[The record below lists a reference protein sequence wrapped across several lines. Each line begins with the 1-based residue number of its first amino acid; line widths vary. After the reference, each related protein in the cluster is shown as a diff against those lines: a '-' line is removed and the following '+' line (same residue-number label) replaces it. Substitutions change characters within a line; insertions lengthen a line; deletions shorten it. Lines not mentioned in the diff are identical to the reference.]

1 MKMGIQMNK
10 WFFLFLVLI
19 GISLAGC
26 SKSESLT
33 NKMTGSKPPI
43 AMIKIGEE
51 TFSTKLGS
59 YCWTVRNKST
69 CVDTAGPVELLKNVK
84 PVQVKAGEKV
94 TFELD
99 YEPKPNEIHV
109 TQINE
114 NKETDVLV
122 EDNHLTAP
130 MEKGV
135 YYYSYGVWWMDKKDV
150 NVSNGD
156 AFYAFVLE
164 VR

>member
-1 MKMGIQMNK
+1 MNK
-10 WFFLFLVLI
+10 WLLSFIVLI
-19 GISLAGC
+19 VITIAGC
-26 SKSESLT
+26 SKGESST
-33 NKMTGSKPPI
+33 NKLTGSKPPI
-43 AMIKIGEE
+43 AMIKIDEE

-69 CVDTAGPVELLKNVK
+69 CVDTAGPVELLKNEK
-84 PVQVKAGEKV
+84 PIRVNAGEEV
-94 TFELD
+94 SIEMD
-99 YEPKPNEIHV
+99 YEPKPDEFHV
-109 TQINE
+109 LQINR
-114 NKETDVLV
+114 NGETEIVV
-122 EDNHLTAP
+122 EDNHFTVP

-135 YYYSYGVWWMDKKDV
+135 YYYSYGVWWMDKKEA

>member
-1 MKMGIQMNK
+1 MNR
-10 WFFLFLVLI
+10 WLLSFIVLI
-19 GISLAGC
+19 AITIAGC
-26 SKSESLT
+26 SKSESST
-33 NKMTGSKPPI
+33 NEMTGSKPPI

-59 YCWTVRNKST
+59 YCWAVRNKGT
-69 CVDTAGPVELLKNVK
+69 CVDTAGPVELLKNEK
-84 PVQVKAGEKV
+84 PIRVKAGEEV
-94 TFELD
+94 TFEMD
-99 YEPKPNEIHV
+99 YEPKPNEVHV

-122 EDNHLTAP
+122 DDNHFTAP

-135 YYYSYGVWWMDKKDV
+135 YYYSYAVWWMDKKES
-150 NVSNGD
+150 NVSTGD